1 MTVESMSK
9 QSATRIALM
18 GMLSVAVAIGIG
30 RFAFTPLLPVMLNES
45 WLSLAEAC
53 WLAES
58 NLLGYFLG
66 AILCSLIPGSWLRL
80 TGRQAPDE
88 ILALAGLAATA
99 ALTLGMAVP
108 WPELWPWLRFLSGI
122 ASALAFV
129 FTSSWCLRRLAQQ
142 SSTSLAGLIY
152 CGSGVG
158 IVLGGVLV
166 SATVSMGWG
175 AAAGWKLLGCL
186 VGLLV
191 LWIGYEL
198 RRGHRQVSRR
208 DNVGDS
214 TRAAA
219 SAPQSVARPVESPV
233 PHSLSRSVESLAES
247 LTDTLGSG
255 VGLGWLMFAYG
266 LAGFGYVI
274 TATFLPV
281 MAREVIPGSE
291 WVDWIWPIY
300 GISAALGCLA
310 STRMPAHWDN
320 SRLLA
325 VCYFTQSVG
334 VVMGLW
340 WPGVAGFVL
349 SSVLVGTPFTALT
362 LFAFREVRLRWPHNS
377 TSVIG
382 LMTAVYAIGQILSP
396 PLFGALLR
404 SGISHSLVFAW
415 SLHTASAALLMG
427 GLIWFLAARPLPV
440 RNAMRV

>member
-1 MTVESMSK
+1 MTVEPMSQ

-18 GMLSVAVAIGIG
+18 GMLSVATAIGIG
-30 RFAFTPLLPVMLNES
+30 RFAFTPLLPIMLNDG
-45 WLSLAEAC
+45 WLSLAQAC

-58 NLLGYFLG
+58 NLLGYFVG
-66 AILCSLIPGSWLRL
+66 AILCSLIPGIWLRL
-80 TGRQAPDE
+80 TRRDAPDE
-88 ILALAGLAATA
+88 TLAVAGLAATV
-99 ALTLGMAVP
+99 ALTLGMALP
-108 WPELWPWLRFLSGI
+108 WPDFWPWLRFFSGI
-122 ASALAFV
+122 ASAFAFV

-142 SSTSLAGLIY
+142 NSTSLAGLIY

-158 IVLGGVLV
+158 IVLGGVLA
-166 SATVSMGWG
+166 SATVSMGWS
-175 AAAGWKLLGCL
+175 AATGWKL
-186 VGLLV
+186 VGGVVGVLV

-198 RRGHRQVSRR
+198 RRGRR
-208 DNVGDS
+208 HVWRRESMHGI
-214 TRAAA
+214 T
-219 SAPQSVARPVESPV
+219 SAVAHLPQSAA
-233 PHSLSRSVESLAES
+233 RSVESLTET
-247 LTDTLGSG
+247 LTETLNSG
-255 VGLGWLMFAYG
+255 VGLGWLMLAYG

-281 MAREVIPGSE
+281 MAREVIPGSI

-310 STRMPAHWDN
+310 SLRMPSHWDN

-325 VCYFTQSVG
+325 VCYFTQSLG

-340 WPGVAGFVL
+340 WPSAAGFVL
-349 SSVLVGTPFTALT
+349 SSVFVGAPFTALT
-362 LFAFREVRLRWPHNS
+362 LFAFREVRLRWPHKS

-404 SGISHSLVFAW
+404 SGIGHSLVFTW

-427 GLIWFLAARPLPV
+427 GLIWLLAARPFPV